1 MFSLPKSARVR
12 RSAEFRHTLDQGVKA
27 VSREI
32 VVYRGEPSTAL
43 PVPGARLG
51 LIVSKK
57 VGNAVVR
64 NRVKRQ
70 VREAFRLLRP
80 DLPANTPNDLVVI
93 ARPDAAKASSAD
105 IARSL
110 TYCLRRLLTR

>member
-1 MFSLPKSARVR
+1 MYSLPKSARVR
-12 RSAEFRHTLDQGVKA
+12 RSAEFRHTLDQGKKA

-32 VVYRGEPSTAL
+32 VVFRGEPGAPL
-43 PVPGARLG
+43 PTPGARLG

-57 VGNAVVR
+57 VGNAVIR

-80 DLPANTPNDLVVI
+80 ELPANAPNDLVVI
-93 ARPDAAKASSAD
+93 ARPDAAKASSAE

-110 TYCLRRLLTR
+110 SYCLRRLLTT